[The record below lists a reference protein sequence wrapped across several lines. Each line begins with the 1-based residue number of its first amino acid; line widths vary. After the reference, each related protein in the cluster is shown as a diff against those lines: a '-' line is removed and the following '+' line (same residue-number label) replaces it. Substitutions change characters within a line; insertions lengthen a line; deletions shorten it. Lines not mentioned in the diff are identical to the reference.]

1 MKFTKMQGTGNDFVI
16 IDDRN
21 ENFLNRESEMAK
33 ILCDRHFGIG
43 ADGILLIRNSKVAD
57 VTMIIINADGSYAA
71 MCGNGIRCFAK
82 YAYDENIIKKQEISI
97 MTGDGIKIAKIEDNK
112 GITEK
117 VRIDMGKPSFHPN
130 KIPALLRNE
139 ILNYNL
145 NVNHKEYKLNSML
158 MGVPHTVII
167 GKLSDFDVT
176 EGEYIE
182 KYTNIFP
189 EGTNVNFCEVI
200 DKNHIRVKTWERGA
214 GATLS
219 CGTGCCASAV
229 ACNKLGLTDNKVY
242 VTVPGGIVEVEVF
255 EHGVFM
261 TGDSVI
267 SFRGETDL
275 I

>member
-1 MKFTKMQGTGNDFVI
+1 MKFTKMQGTGNDFII

-21 ENFLNRESEMAK
+21 ENFLNRESEIAK

-82 YAYDENIIKKQEISI
+82 YVYDENIIKKQEISI
-97 MTGDGIKIAKIEDNK
+97 MTGDGIKTAKIKVNK

-117 VRIDMGKPSFHPN
+117 VRIDMGNPSFQPD
-130 KIPALLRNE
+130 KIPALLKKE
-139 ILNYNL
+139 ILNYDL

-167 GKLSDFDVT
+167 GQLSDFDVK

-182 KYTNIFP
+182 KYTDIFP

-200 DKNHIRVKTWERGA
+200 DKNNIRIKTWERGA
-214 GATLS
+214 GATFS

-229 ACNKLGLTDNKVY
+229 ACNKLGLTDNKVK
-242 VTVPGGIVEVEVF
+242 VSVPGGIVEIEVL